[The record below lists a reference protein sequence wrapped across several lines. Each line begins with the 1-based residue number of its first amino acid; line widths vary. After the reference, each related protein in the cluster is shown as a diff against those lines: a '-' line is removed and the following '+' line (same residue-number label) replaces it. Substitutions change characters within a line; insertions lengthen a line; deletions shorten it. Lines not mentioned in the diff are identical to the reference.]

1 MHPALREARDFL
13 RFHSDWDDDDCRKA
27 FKVLENLE
35 AHFDCLDRRECYEM
49 YESTTTVVLD
59 SVDIDQV
66 GRQLEAFGKTREQI
80 RRELDTLGIP
90 FDVPDAVAIMHAISR
105 RLQSRYEKDT
115 AAHERIGELFEEV
128 DHHART
134 TRDVAALDYIT
145 DAFEDED
152 WVVETLAAVA
162 AVREKEAS

>member
-1 MHPALREARDFL
+1 M
-13 RFHSDWDDDDCRKA
+13 
-27 FKVLENLE
+27 
-35 AHFDCLDRRECYEM
+35 
-49 YESTTTVVLD
+49 
-59 SVDIDQV
+59 
-66 GRQLEAFGKTREQI
+66 EAFGKTREQI

-162 AVREKEAS
+162 AVREKGTS

>member
-66 GRQLEAFGKTREQI
+66 GNYSATG
-80 RRELDTLGIP
+80 
-90 FDVPDAVAIMHAISR
+90 
-105 RLQSRYEKDT
+105 
-115 AAHERIGELFEEV
+115 AAGMKGFPS
-128 DHHART
+128 
-134 TRDVAALDYIT
+134 
-145 DAFEDED
+145 
-152 WVVETLAAVA
+152 
-162 AVREKEAS
+162 KAS